1 MIEPELARRFIE
13 QVTQY
18 TEYNINIMDETGII
32 IASSDPRRVGTYHD
46 VADRII
52 RGTQDMIVI
61 RDEKMFPGVL
71 PGINM
76 AIIHEGRKEGV
87 VGVTGDPDKIRD
99 VALITRMAMEAMLRY
114 EKQQEET
121 RLRRSRKEHF
131 ISLLTQTELA
141 SATEIR
147 GIARQLEYDESRV
160 RVPILCRMYREDVGP
175 GAQKTVPAGGA
186 DDARGI
192 DRYRDLK
199 AGHGLN
205 GLNGLNSSKGLNR
218 PDSNLPDPEEVLEIL
233 RQGRGHWRQDFSY
246 VMDETH
252 LLVFKTVTVDGRRNM
267 VDYRAEVGGY
277 LENIRKWLRDRGVRA
292 SFYVGTLQDSFSQYY
307 YSYRHCKWLESHV
320 QNPEDIVFFTDF
332 VKEYFRTLTSRQ
344 ELHRIFNVYDSET
357 PDEKKQQFVEMI
369 RALEETNYNL
379 SETAGKLFIH
389 KNTLIYR
396 YNRMKDYLGVD
407 PLISM
412 EDREFLGL
420 LLMYLA
426 QKR

>member
-1 MIEPELARRFIE
+1 MIESEMARRFIE

-18 TEYNINIMDETGII
+18 TEYNINIMDESGVI
-32 IASSDPRRVGTYHD
+32 IASRDPKRVGTYHE

-61 RDEKMFPGVL
+61 RDDKMFPGVL

-76 AIIHEGRKEGV
+76 AIIHEGHKEGV
-87 VGVTGDPDKIRD
+87 VGVTGDPDKIHE
-99 VALITRMAMEAMLRY
+99 VALITRMAMEAMLKY
-114 EKQQEET
+114 EKQQEQI

-131 ISLLTQTELA
+131 ISLLTQSEFA

-160 RVPILCRMYREDVGP
+160 RVPILCRLYREESG
-175 GAQKTVPAGGA
+175 
-186 DDARGI
+186 
-192 DRYRDLK
+192 
-199 AGHGLN
+199 
-205 GLNGLNSSKGLNR
+205 S
-218 PDSNLPDPEEVLEIL
+218 PEPEQVLEVL
-233 RQGRGHWRQDFSY
+233 RQARGHWIQDFSY

-252 LLVFKTVTVDGRRNM
+252 LLVFKTVKVDGRRNM
-267 VDYRAEVGGY
+267 VDYREEIEDY
-277 LENIRKWLRDRGVRA
+277 LESTLKWLRDSGTRA
-292 SFYVGTLQDSFSQYY
+292 AFYVGTLQNSFSQYY
-307 YSYRHCKWLESHV
+307 YAYRHCKWLESHMRH
-320 QNPEDIVFFTDF
+320 PGDIVFFTDY
-332 VKEYFRTLTSRQ
+332 VKEYFRTLTPRQ

-379 SETAGKLFIH
+379 SEAAGRLYIH
-389 KNTLIYR
+389 KNTLVYR

-407 PLISM
+407 PLLNM
-412 EDREFLGL
+412 EGREFLGL